1 MNFLRVINDILILAQ
16 SEKEKKLTV
25 LYIGLFAVFV
35 VLLVVDSYGAKKWAS
50 GKVLPKII
58 IYFLLIALVA
68 FLVAYFTML

>member
-1 MNFLRVINDILILAQ
+1 MNFLSVVNDVLLLAQ
-16 SEKEKKLTV
+16 SAKEKKLTV

-50 GKVLPKII
+50 GKILPKII
-58 IYFLLIALVA
+58 AYFLFVALIA